1 MHFCDCKRGRYVA
14 VCDSIL
20 GEREEKVL
28 PNSKNSAATYNGSL
42 DWTAVVRHNA
52 SNQDITVRGIGV
64 CAATKGSSNYQS
76 TRTLTT
82 SDTLGPFVRIYPG
95 MPTGIIVQML
105 RRCDNWRTVVLWTE
119 VCTLFLQLFFY
130 L

>member
-1 MHFCDCKRGRYVA
+1 MWRYVI
-14 VCDSIL
+14 VFWVK
-20 GEREEKVL
+20 EKKKCCITA
-28 PNSKNSAATYNGSL
+28 KNSAATYNGSL
-42 DWTAVVRHNA
+42 DWTAVVHHNA

-82 SDTLGPFVRIYPG
+82 SDTLGAFVRIYPG

-105 RRCDNWRTVVLWTE
+105 RRCDNWRTVVLWTG